1 MAEFFASNNVKNEIN
16 STLAYLKEKNSGISS
31 DFEKLRYEHLKTLLN
46 DMMNNPT
53 AWDEY
58 ASYNLKIRSDS
69 LFNLLKE
76 KPRNDD
82 DLNYFFSV
90 AFCFLM
96 ERLFKQASSFNHLT
110 DVKLFVVK
118 NLERFTYSSRDVINY
133 SLNIMLFELLRNE
146 YHGEDIQCFK
156 KAAESER
163 LIKER
168 IEKWDGKLGTQIGKV
183 EALQTKL
190 DEQETA
196 YNFVG
201 LHKGFHNLSRAKRVE
216 AKAALF
222 NTRLF
227 GLLTVLPLMFEVIV
241 LMENSNSTWF
251 DAFSVALIP
260 TFALTFIFVYYFRI
274 SLSNYQSIKSQVVQ
288 IELRKAL
295 CTFIQKY
302 SEYAKE
308 MKANDGSSLEKFET
322 IIFSNIMPSEDKIPS
337 TFDGIEQIAKLIEV
351 VKRK

>member
-16 STLAYLKEKNSGISS
+16 NTLAYLKEKNSGISS

-53 AWDEY
+53 VWDEY

-69 LFNLLKE
+69 LFGLLKD
-76 KPRNDD
+76 KPSDDD
-82 DLNYFFSV
+82 DLNYFFSI

-96 ERLFKQASSFNHLT
+96 ERLFKQASVFNQLT

-118 NLERFTYSSRDVINY
+118 NLDRFTYSSRDVINY

-146 YHGEDIQCFK
+146 YHGEDIQSFK

-183 EALQTKL
+183 KALQTKL

-201 LHKGFHNLSRAKRVE
+201 LYHGYDTLSKDK
-216 AKAALF
+216 KAELNRSFIFTLSLAFLV
-222 NTRLF
+222 
-227 GLLTVLPLMFEVIV
+227 LLP
-241 LMENSNSTWF
+241 
-251 DAFSVALIP
+251 FSVSVFLVCKEIIKFDSIISSLNLLP
-260 TFALTFIFVYYFRI
+260 VFTLTFVFIYYFRI
-274 SLSNYQSIKSQVVQ
+274 SLVNYISIKAQVNQ
-288 IELRKAL
+288 IELRKTL
-295 CTFIQKY
+295 CSFIQKY

-308 MKANDGSSLEKFET
+308 MKANDGTSLEKFES

-337 TFDGIEQIAKLIEV
+337 TFDGIEQIAKLIESI
-351 VKRK
+351 KK